1 MSVKTKI
8 TKLLESLGRGVY
20 ERDEELRLALLS
32 SVAGESVFLLGP
44 PGVAKSL
51 VARKLKFAYK
61 DAKVFEYLMSRFSTP
76 DEIFGPVAISK
87 LKEDDKYER
96 VTDRYLPSA
105 DVVFLDEIW
114 KAGPSIQNALLT
126 VINEKVYRNGE
137 KEIKVPMKALVSA
150 SNELPAPGQGLEALW
165 DRFLVRLVV
174 TGIDG
179 KENFNKM
186 VTEKLNAYEDTV
198 DEGLKITRDEYRSWD
213 KAIDRVD
220 VPENVLAVIDRLRR
234 YIAVYNMK
242 AENAKCQIYVSD
254 RRWRKIVRLLR
265 ASAFLD
271 DRKEVGLTDC
281 RLISHCLWDNE
292 SQIAVVA
299 GFVED
304 AVANRKRADKFSSD
318 DESAPYNT
326 NGGNAKSPPSSQ
338 SSFWDDIGLSTTED
352 KIQTALGA
360 GATFI
365 ALGGA
370 VALTKAVVNQ
380 FTKGKGKGKG
390 KTKTVQDDAADG
402 VTSEDRAPGTASADN
417 ADGAASSDNI
427 ADAASSVNTDDAV
440 SSNNIN
446 NAIQNDNLEEA
457 A

>member
-1 MSVKTKI
+1 
-8 TKLLESLGRGVY
+8 
-20 ERDEELRLALLS
+20 
-32 SVAGESVFLLGP
+32 
-44 PGVAKSL
+44 VAKSL

-87 LKEDDKYER
+87 LKDGDKYER

-126 VINEKVYRNGE
+126 VINEKVYRNGD

-179 KENFNKM
+179 KENFDKM
-186 VTEKLNAYEDTV
+186 VTENLNAYEDTV
-198 DEGLKITRDEYRSWD
+198 EEGLKITRDEYRHWD
-213 KAIDRVD
+213 KAIDKVA
-220 VPENVLAVIDRLRR
+220 VPENVLAVIDRIRR
-234 YIAVYNMK
+234 YIAAYNMK
-242 AENAKCQIYVSD
+242 AENANCQIYVSD

-271 DRKEVGLTDC
+271 DRREAGLADC
-281 RLISHCLWDNE
+281 CLISHCLWDDE
-292 SQIAVVA
+292 SQIGPVS
-299 GFVED
+299 GFVKD
-304 AVANRKRADKFSSD
+304 AIENRKRIDSLDSEEEADSD
-318 DESAPYNT
+318 WD
-326 NGGNAKSPPSSQ
+326 GGNAGRGTSSQ
-338 SSFWDDIGLSTTED
+338 QTSFWDDIGLSTTED

-360 GATFI
+360 GVTFAAIGGAI
-365 ALGGA
+365 AL
-370 VALTKAVVNQ
+370 TRAVVKRIK
-380 FTKGKGKGKG
+380 KGKGKAGV
-390 KTKTVQDDAADG
+390 VQDDAA
-402 VTSEDRAPGTASADN
+402 EDMGDDAAQTDN
-417 ADGAASSDNI
+417 ADGAVPAENAASSDNTGDI
-427 ADAASSVNTDDAV
+427 TSSDSTVDAI
-440 SSNNIN
+440 SSNNIKDV
-446 NAIQNDNLEEA
+446 IQNSNLEEA